1 MGRDTVTYYALEWN
15 SSGSTWVV
23 LNTNVTTLLTSYTH
37 QYGGIF
43 PSGSTQTYRVKA
55 MNGVGYSSASP
66 TVSCVCDTAPTGMTT
81 VTAGTVNPT
90 NITISWTDMNSSTS
104 INGGDNVFFYSV
116 EWSTNNSTWTVL
128 NSLLSGYYL
137 TYMHAPGS
145 IFPSG

>member
-1 MGRDTVTYYALEWN
+1 
-15 SSGSTWVV
+15 
-23 LNTNVTTLLTSYTH
+23 
-37 QYGGIF
+37 
-43 PSGSTQTYRVKA
+43 
-55 MNGVGYSSASP
+55 
-66 TVSCVCDTAPTGMTT
+66 MTT

-128 NSLLSGYYL
+128 NSPSSGYYL
-137 TYMHAPGS
+137 TYMHVPGS